1 MLANPLRT
9 KRKSASAQ
17 RYLRA
22 LGATIDMANLIMR
35 PAKSSNQRRI
45 VAWMFTKSQLGGRRG
60 YWVWSPS
67 GNCWCFYT
75 RSPAPLLTRMTTPR
89 PSQASFIRFPGSS
102 ESERFG
108 DKILARIIHEGQTRS
123 WDSLHNVL

>member
-17 RYLRA
+17 RYLRS

-35 PAKSSNQRRI
+35 PSKGSNQRRI

-60 YWVWSPS
+60 YWGWSPS
-67 GNCWCFYT
+67 GNYCGLDIVPFVD
-75 RSPAPLLTRMTTPR
+75 RSYHVTSDGADHALRSFAGQIGDTC
-89 PSQASFIRFPGSS
+89 PSY
-102 ESERFG
+102 
-108 DKILARIIHEGQTRS
+108 
-123 WDSLHNVL
+123 

>member
-1 MLANPLRT
+1 MLARPLRT

-35 PAKSSNQRRI
+35 PSKGSSQRCII
-45 VAWMFTKSQLGGRRG
+45 VWMFTKSQLGGRCG

-67 GNCWCFYT
+67 GNCCTQLRCPTITCKISKKYHHIIQYLRQLRKAKGGLREMNT
-75 RSPAPLLTRMTTPR
+75 A
-89 PSQASFIRFPGSS
+89 QA
-102 ESERFG
+102 G
-108 DKILARIIHEGQTRS
+108 DL
-123 WDSLHNVL
+123 